1 MTKFEDFRM
10 ESWCGILLRDR
21 GILVV
26 RGQIDF
32 KISPEVLK
40 YFYQKNFPNMNTPFS
55 EDGRRVRL

>member
-1 MTKFEDFRM
+1 M
-10 ESWCGILLRDR
+10 ESWCGTLLRDG